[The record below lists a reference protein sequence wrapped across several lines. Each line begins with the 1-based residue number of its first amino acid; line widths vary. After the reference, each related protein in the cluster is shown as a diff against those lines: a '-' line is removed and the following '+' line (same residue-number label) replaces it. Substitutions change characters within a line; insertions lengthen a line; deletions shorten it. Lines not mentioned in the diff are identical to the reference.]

1 MVVDTINPVPQDY
14 LNTVW
19 YIAISNS
26 CSFSYMYAA
35 TNRDFRDA
43 FNKLFYYCCCKS
55 HVTFS
60 RKGATIRRTVV
71 NESMGLRVHIIPGLN
86 IYAQRKD
93 TMSGNTATTS
103 YRSGGYGSSGGGG
116 GGNFGGGSSGGGFF
130 GSHHG
135 GGGGGGGS
143 HSAGHYPGTG
153 YYRSHKSCEL

>member
-1 MVVDTINPVPQDY
+1 MVVDSINPVPQDY
-14 LNTVW
+14 LDTVW

-60 RKGATIRRTVV
+60 RKGATIRRTVA

-86 IYAQRKD
+86 IYAQRKE
-93 TMSGNTATTS
+93 TM
-103 YRSGGYGSSGGGG
+103 SSGGGG
-116 GGNFGGGSSGGGFF
+116 GGFGGNTTASTSYRSGGGYGSSSFGSGGGGFF

-135 GGGGGGGS
+135 GGGGGS
-143 HSAGHYPGTG
+143 HSAGHYSG